1 MAVTEQNRLRFRALM
16 ISRMVKHCF
25 MTVPDIVPR
34 RWWQRWLARLLWRWL
49 FLDREGQVHRAG
61 EILLADLRDFAG
73 ATESPFNPDPII
85 MARRVGRQEVVQRI
99 FYLLNLDENT
109 VRQLMELDDGLD

>member
-1 MAVTEQNRLRFRALM
+1 MAVTEKNRLRFRAILL
-16 ISRMVKHCF
+16 SRAAKDLF
-25 MTVPDIVPR
+25 MGLPGRLIPT
-34 RWWQRWLARLLWRWL
+34 RWLWRWL
-49 FLDREGQVHRAG
+49 FLSGDGQVHRAG
-61 EILLADLRDFAG
+61 EVVLADLRDFAG
-73 ATESPFNPDPII
+73 ANESPFNPDPII